1 MPIEYDFEINS
12 PIERVWEVVG
22 DDFANVGDWA
32 TPVPSS
38 RPRTDT
44 NALPDAPV
52 AGRVCDVNGP
62 GVSSVAESLIRF
74 DPENHTL
81 TYRVDSGM
89 PGFVSRLENNW
100 TLTEVT
106 TNRTRVSV
114 RMVLEGT
121 GLRGRLALPFLRLF
135 IKRTL
140 RQSRRDLTHFLEH
153 GEPSAAKQKQLAK
166 IS

>member
-74 DPENHTL
+74 DPEKGPCAIPWDVGL
-81 TYRVDSGM
+81 
-89 PGFVSRLENNW
+89 L
-100 TLTEVT
+100 
-106 TNRTRVSV
+106 VSV
-114 RMVLEGT
+114 G
-121 GLRGRLALPFLRLF
+121 
-135 IKRTL
+135 
-140 RQSRRDLTHFLEH
+140 
-153 GEPSAAKQKQLAK
+153 
-166 IS
+166 